1 MGIMSDI
8 RSYWEQQ
15 SMGSL
20 RYRGSSSH
28 RNASGAIYNRN
39 SFAIASPDE
48 KRSKAFARESVV
60 AGFKAA
66 AIAAVLSAMPVVVAC
81 RKIPW
86 AKRNLNHTAQA
97 LIISSASISAFFI
110 TADKAT
116 LESARSNTHYDKTA

>member
-1 MGIMSDI
+1 MGILSDM
-8 RSYWEQQ
+8 RSYCAQQ
-15 SMGSL
+15 SME
-20 RYRGSSSH
+20 SH
-28 RNASGAIYNRN
+28 RHRSEGDAVNKIN

-48 KRSKAFARESVV
+48 KRSRAFARESVV

-66 AIAAVLSAMPVVVAC
+66 AIAAVLSAVPVVVAC

-116 LESARSNTHYDKTA
+116 LESARNNSYYDKTA